1 MSLAD
6 SLRLTLFMLLYDR
19 NNGYAGDCINCITG
33 GGKSCRLELI
43 SPFVGVLAENF
54 LKSVCHFER
63 RLDRAW
69 FQRAITFSFAGRFF
83 V

>member
-33 GGKSCRLELI
+33 GGKSLPI
-43 SPFVGVLAENF
+43 GAYFSFVGVLAENF
-54 LKSVCHFER
+54 LKSVCHFGKK
-63 RLDRAW
+63 
-69 FQRAITFSFAGRFF
+69 T
-83 V
+83 

>member
-1 MSLAD
+1 MSLTD

-43 SPFVGVLAENF
+43 SPFVGVLAEK
-54 LKSVCHFER
+54 LPKVCVSFRKEDLIER
-63 RLDRAW
+63 G
-69 FQRAITFSFAGRFF
+69 FSAQLHSLCR
-83 V
+83 

>member
-33 GGKSCRLELI
+33 GGSPRRLSLFL
-43 SPFVGVLAENF
+43 FVGVLAENF
-54 LKSVCHFER
+54 LKSVCHFGKK
-63 RLDRAW
+63 
-69 FQRAITFSFAGRFF
+69 T
-83 V
+83 